1 MTLFHPICTNQKD
14 FCTFCIPLS
23 YLRFSNIFSIHK
35 LNITKEVA
43 YMDNDIK
50 VEKECS
56 SCHGHG
62 KIDNKDCTVCNGT
75 GVVLT
80 EEGLKILNYLR
91 NSIRIS
97 EH

>member
-1 MTLFHPICTNQKD
+1 
-14 FCTFCIPLS
+14 
-23 YLRFSNIFSIHK
+23 
-35 LNITKEVA
+35 
-43 YMDNDIK
+43 MDNDIK